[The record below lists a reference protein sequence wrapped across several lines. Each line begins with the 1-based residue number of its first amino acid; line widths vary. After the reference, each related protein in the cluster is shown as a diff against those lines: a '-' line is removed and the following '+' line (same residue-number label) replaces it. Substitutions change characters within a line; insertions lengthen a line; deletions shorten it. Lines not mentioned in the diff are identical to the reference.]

1 MLVDMS
7 GQEIGWLMKPSGHIS
22 LLAARRVSIIA
33 IRVRLVAGLFALL
46 TPLWI
51 VADVLALPPELWH
64 GLAVARLVATAAFVG
79 IFIFASKINDMR
91 GAYCSLALLLIVPMI
106 FFLYSYLHMDDYHSQ
121 GFQAAFT
128 AGYAFLPFV
137 VLAGLSIFPMT
148 MIECIAYAMPVLL
161 LQVLAAY
168 LRWNILDWPTVAA
181 SSWLLLLIAGE
192 SALAGISQLAFMIVL
207 VREASQD
214 SMTGCFSRRSG
225 EELLQQQFTLAMR
238 TKSPLSLA
246 FIDLDHFKQ
255 VNDQFGHDA
264 GDTVLINAA
273 ESIRNHLRM
282 GDILVRWGG
291 EEFLLLMPNTNARQ
305 GCQALERMREK
316 GFGLRPDTVPMTAS
330 IGLVEFS
337 GSEVASWQ
345 QLIELAD
352 KRMYA
357 AKQGGRNRIAGCEV
371 GEGGT
376 RANPGA
382 SD

>member
-1 MLVDMS
+1 VLVDMS

-33 IRVRLVAGLFALL
+33 IRVRLVAGIVRAAD
-46 TPLWI
+46 TYSGLWPY
-51 VADVLALPPELWH
+51 VLALPPELWH

-192 SALAGISQLAFMIVL
+192 SALAGIVPACVHDRARARSFAGQHDRLFLA
-207 VREASQD
+207 
-214 SMTGCFSRRSG
+214 
-225 EELLQQQFTLAMR
+225 
-238 TKSPLSLA
+238 P
-246 FIDLDHFKQ
+246 
-255 VNDQFGHDA
+255 
-264 GDTVLINAA
+264 
-273 ESIRNHLRM
+273 
-282 GDILVRWGG
+282 
-291 EEFLLLMPNTNARQ
+291 
-305 GCQALERMREK
+305 
-316 GFGLRPDTVPMTAS
+316 
-330 IGLVEFS
+330 
-337 GSEVASWQ
+337 
-345 QLIELAD
+345 
-352 KRMYA
+352 
-357 AKQGGRNRIAGCEV
+357 
-371 GEGGT
+371 
-376 RANPGA
+376 
-382 SD
+382 